1 MCLGFCLPHFP
12 ITFQLSQSSDFE
24 GISHPFIFRKN
35 KPPVPQEVTFTTKND
50 EIPEAN
56 ETFLIK
62 AIVTTGN
69 ETAEV
74 IPPEVRLTILANDDS
89 GGVFAIANVR
99 KRLKPNTNIKTFVS
113 TRTALITL

>member
-1 MCLGFCLPHFP
+1 M
-12 ITFQLSQSSDFE
+12 S
-24 GISHPFIFRKN
+24 
-35 KPPVPQEVTFTTKND
+35 QEVTFTTKDD

-62 AIVTTGN
+62 AIVTTGD

-89 GGVFAIANVR
+89 GGVFSVANVR
-99 KRLKPNTNIKTFVS
+99 KRLKSITDIKTFVS
-113 TRTALITL
+113 TRTALTSTLVYIKHFQNSISNFQEVNTTEHKQSFELFFNVLAI